1 MGAVMLNFGINDA
14 GINYEVALEIL
25 GQSRQPFMQAIHEE
39 RQKPEPEQVFIRYC
53 EGRLRAI
60 DELQDDLRPRDIG
73 TIRRIFE
80 RDASRLFP

>member
-1 MGAVMLNFGINDA
+1 MGAVMLNLGINDA
-14 GINYEVALEIL
+14 SIKFEVALESL

-39 RQKPEPEQVFIRYC
+39 RQKPVPEQVFIRYC

-60 DELQDDLRPRDIG
+60 DELQDGLTPVDVG
-73 TIRRIFE
+73 TIRRILD